1 MISSNKLFLLVPDSG
16 EERTAT
22 TDEESEAE
30 ELENRPCVNL
40 GNFCKTEVEKKNSQ
54 LAVGYKH
61 QRSFVVRGDRIGVF
75 KHDEDDK
82 LLYDGMISHIST
94 PSGKAFSPQKMMLHN
109 QDSSMILMDAN
120 QRNRLYRM
128 DLEYG
133 KIIDEWVNNFS
144 FFIFLNVS

>member
-1 MISSNKLFLLVPDSG
+1 
-16 EERTAT
+16 
-22 TDEESEAE
+22 
-30 ELENRPCVNL
+30 
-40 GNFCKTEVEKKNSQ
+40 
-54 LAVGYKH
+54 
-61 QRSFVVRGDRIGVF
+61 
-75 KHDEDDK
+75 
-82 LLYDGMISHIST
+82 
-94 PSGKAFSPQKMMLHN
+94 MLHN